1 MFCDEFLVFGYRIFR
16 YADHSSTQI
25 CPAKSALVIIP
36 PPVTGISKAGI

>member
-16 YADHSSTQI
+16 YADSTQI